1 MIWLEKFIVLFKNV
15 FFLSIPKHSGNELNK
30 LEGYVVNLE
39 VSSFFVHHNIDQW
52 GF

>member
-15 FFLSIPKHSGNELNK
+15 FFLSIREHSGNELNK

-39 VSSFFVHHNIDQW
+39 VSSFLFNIDQW